1 LGFDVAREFGPHLLE
16 RASLEFGKF
25 VNKHI
30 STSDS
35 EQSYWNKYPGRL
47 QAALLRA
54 ENQHFT
60 NLVKSGRFDKRPF
73 SMPRRKKGERKAPSR
88 LSPIS
93 VMRLQVTPV
102 TRHTF
107 RFSATAAQ
115 GALTPVSVTNLIGIC
130 GGIGTITNS
139 TINHIASSFRV
150 HRVTIT
156 APAAAAAD
164 TTARITWG
172 SSNQTPDIEWVD
184 STVGSAFPLRVS
196 SVPPK
201 LSDARLWYSSIN
213 AATAVF
219 NLAYPVNA
227 IVDVDIEYTQLN
239 NMALFATAGVTTV
252 VLGNIYYLPLD
263 GVASHNLVAVGLP
276 TTF

>member
-1 LGFDVAREFGPHLLE
+1 LCMTRPRLRKFIQHKPVSLARVVTQLASSHLVQKAFSPQGLFHNVDFKTQDRLNLE
-16 RASLEFGKF
+16 KALRISPNRHFQNYMPKKF
-25 VNKHI
+25 KKGEKK
-30 STSDS
+30 S
-35 EQSYWNKYPGRL
+35 PGRL
-47 QAALLRA
+47 A
-54 ENQHFT
+54 
-60 NLVKSGRFDKRPF
+60 S
-73 SMPRRKKGERKAPSR
+73 
-88 LSPIS
+88 IS

-107 RFSATAAQ
+107 RFSATAAN
-115 GALTPVSVTNLIGIC
+115 GALTPVSVQNLVAIC

-139 TINHIASSFRV
+139 TINHIASSIRV
-150 HRVTIT
+150 HKVTIT

-184 STVGSAFPLRVS
+184 STVGSAFPLRIS
-196 SVPPK
+196 STPPK

-219 NLAYPVNA
+219 NIAYPVNS

-239 NMALFATAGVTTV
+239 NMALFATAGLTTV
-252 VLGNIYYLPLD
+252 ILGNVYYLALD
-263 GVASHNLVAVGLP
+263 GIASHNLVPVGLP